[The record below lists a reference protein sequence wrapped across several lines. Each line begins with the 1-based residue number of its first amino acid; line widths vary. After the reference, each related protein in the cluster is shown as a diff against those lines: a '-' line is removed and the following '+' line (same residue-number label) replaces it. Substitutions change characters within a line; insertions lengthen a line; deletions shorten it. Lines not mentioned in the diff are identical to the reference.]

1 MARLDRPVES
11 REHRLCCRAP
21 LSVKPT
27 VRFNVKDHKD
37 IPVDWVSSCI
47 DYNADSGVLTWKRR
61 PSSHFKNRQA
71 HSAWNSR
78 FQGKTVGWKS
88 SAGYLSLA
96 IDEVKFQ
103 AHRVAWAIYH
113 QSSPSGVIDHIN
125 GNKTDN
131 RITNLR
137 VVEFCENMKNVKR
150 YSNNTSG
157 IAGVR
162 WYSQRSKWVAYINV
176 DGKRKQLGYYA
187 LLDDAIDAR
196 KKAEVENGYHENH
209 GRE

>member
-1 MARLDRPVES
+1 M
-11 REHRLCCRAP
+11 
-21 LSVKPT
+21 
-27 VRFNVKDHKD
+27 KDHKD

-103 AHRVAWAIYH
+103 AHR
-113 QSSPSGVIDHIN
+113 
-125 GNKTDN
+125 
-131 RITNLR
+131 
-137 VVEFCENMKNVKR
+137 
-150 YSNNTSG
+150 
-157 IAGVR
+157 
-162 WYSQRSKWVAYINV
+162 
-176 DGKRKQLGYYA
+176 
-187 LLDDAIDAR
+187 
-196 KKAEVENGYHENH
+196 
-209 GRE
+209 